1 MANVPTDDKPDSTG
15 WLPAQNAQGD
25 FRLRRKPWWTNDYRH
40 KAARG
45 ESADVSDSFAGRP
58 LATASLALGI
68 AGIFLFGLYAI
79 VPLLAVGV
87 GTLSIR
93 RATAAGQAPSRMATV
108 GRTLG
113 LVEVC
118 AFVTMMALFFILD

>member
-1 MANVPTDDKPDSTG
+1 MANVPTDDKPDSSG
-15 WLPAQNAQGD
+15 WLPAQAAHGD
-25 FRLRRKPWWTNDYRH
+25 FSLRKRPWWTNDDAR
-40 KAARG
+40 KAAKG
-45 ESADVSDSFAGRP
+45 ESADVSDSFAGRT

-79 VPLLAVGV
+79 VPLLAVAV

-93 RATAAGQAPSRMATV
+93 RATAADQVPSRMATV

-113 LVEVC
+113 VVEIC
-118 AFVTMMALFFILD
+118 GFVTMMALFFILD